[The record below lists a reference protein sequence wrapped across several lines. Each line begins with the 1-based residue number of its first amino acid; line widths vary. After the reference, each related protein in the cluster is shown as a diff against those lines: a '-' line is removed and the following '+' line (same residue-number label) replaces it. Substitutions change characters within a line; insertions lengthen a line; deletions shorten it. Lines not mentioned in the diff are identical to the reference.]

1 MERDDHPSVD
11 EIFEVLTH
19 PRRRLLLQY
28 FKHNSNPIDLD
39 DLATRVA
46 RWEQDPAAVPSE
58 IEIDH
63 VRTALH
69 KTHLP
74 QIDAVG
80 LIDYDLDSHAI
91 HYDQSRIRAA
101 MENVVNVI
109 EFLYT
114 QQPDSK

>member
-46 RWEQDPAAVPSE
+46 RWEQQPAAVPAE
-58 IEIDH
+58 IEIGQ
-63 VRTALH
+63 VFTALH

-74 QIDAVG
+74 QIDAIG
-80 LIDYDLDSHAI
+80 LIDYNPANHTI
-91 HYDQSRIRAA
+91 HYDRMKITAA
-101 MENVVNVI
+101 MENAINTI

-114 QQPDSK
+114 VELDDD